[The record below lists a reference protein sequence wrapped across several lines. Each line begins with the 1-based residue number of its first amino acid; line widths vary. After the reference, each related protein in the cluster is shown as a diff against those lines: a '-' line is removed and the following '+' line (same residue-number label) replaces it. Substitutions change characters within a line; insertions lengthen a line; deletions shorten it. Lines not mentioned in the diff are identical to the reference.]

1 MAETFLYLTTRGR
14 VTGNPHEI
22 EIWFVEFEECY
33 YLCSGGGEKSD
44 WVQNIQQTAQVS
56 FYVAERDV
64 ETESMDGQAQVV
76 SDETTQLRVKQLF
89 DQKYNWSKGLLVEIC
104 PTTG

>member
-22 EIWFVEFEECY
+22 EIWYAEHEGCY
-33 YLCSGGGEKSD
+33 YLCSGGGTKSD
-44 WVQNIQQTAQVS
+44 WVQNIMQDSSVT

-64 ETESMDGQAQVV
+64 DVPSNNGVAQIV
-76 SDETTQLRVKQLF
+76 SDETTTQAVKTLF
-89 DQKYNWSKGLLVEIC
+89 DAKYNWSNGLLVEIC
-104 PTTG
+104 PQT